1 MYEKILVPLD
11 GSKRA
16 EMIRPHVRELASR
29 FQATVIL
36 IKVVDYIYAD
46 AIGESYISVSQK
58 AFNAK
63 SKDSE
68 LYLDGVAAKLRNK
81 GIACKTLVAH
91 GPVVERIIEAA
102 NTEDVDL
109 IAMTSHGYGG
119 LTRIF
124 YGSVAAGILNRVD
137 RPLFIVRSRWSE

>member
-1 MYEKILVPLD
+1 MYQKILVPLD

-36 IKVVDYIYAD
+36 IMVVEHIYAD
-46 AIGESYISVSQK
+46 GIGETYINRSED

-63 SKDSE
+63 MKDSE
-68 LYLDGVAAKLRNK
+68 LYLEGIASKFRDR
-81 GIACKTLVAH
+81 GIACETLVAH
-91 GPVVERIIEAA
+91 GPVVEKIIEAA
-102 NTEDVDL
+102 NKEDADL
-109 IAMTSHGYGG
+109 IMMTSHGYGG

-124 YGSVAAGILNRVD
+124 YGSVAAGILNRAD
-137 RPLFIVRSRWSE
+137 RPLFVVRSRWDD

>member
-1 MYEKILVPLD
+1 MYKKILVPLD

-36 IKVVDYIYAD
+36 IRVIENAYIGVVGEEFINHIEKEFD
-46 AIGESYISVSQK
+46 AILKES
-58 AFNAK
+58 K
-63 SKDSE
+63 S
-68 LYLDGVAAKLRNK
+68 YLDGVAAKLQDK
-81 GIACKTLVAH
+81 GIACKTLVAQ
-91 GPVVERIIEAA
+91 GPVAEKIIEAA
-102 NTEDVDL
+102 NTEDADL

>member
-36 IKVVDYIYAD
+36 IRVIEINRSRFVDEEFSGFWKKEYD
-46 AIGESYISVSQK
+46 TLLKEPK
-58 AFNAK
+58 A
-63 SKDSE
+63 
-68 LYLDGVAAKLRNK
+68 YLDGVAAKLRDK
-81 GIACKTLVAH
+81 GITCKTLVTT
-91 GPVVERIIEAA
+91 GPVVESIIEAA
-102 NTEDVDL
+102 NKEDADL

-137 RPLFIVRSRWSE
+137 RPLFIARSRWDE